1 MRHGVS
7 NPQTPGTVALSPA
20 QQQQLQQAV
29 AGLSAL
35 QLAFASGY
43 LAAMAELQQGGA
55 VALPAAAAAVAAS
68 AGSVTILYGSQSGN
82 AKKVAQTLKAEADA
96 QGITAKVVSMADY
109 KPKALKDEQLLVVVV
124 ATYGEGDPP
133 DEAAELHAFIGSKR
147 APKLDG
153 LSFAVFGL
161 GDTSYEHFCKT
172 GRDFDERLAAL
183 GATRLLERVDA
194 DVDFDAPAASWRAS
208 ILDILKAKAGS
219 GAATLS
225 HTPVAAAVAS
235 SLYSKS
241 NPFAANLITNQKLTG
256 RWSVK
261 DIRHIEID
269 LAGSDLSYQPG
280 DALGVWF
287 DNDGAMVDELLA
299 LTGLDGSSSVSVDGN
314 SLSLRDA
321 LVRDYELTQLTPGFV
336 KGYAE
341 AGNIAALLELQAD
354 PAALRGYI
362 GERQVIDV
370 VREHPAKVS
379 SEQLLAALRRLA
391 PRLYSIAS
399 SQAEVGEEVHLTLA
413 VVRYDAFGHE
423 HLGGASGFLA
433 ERLAE
438 GGEVRVFVEHNDSF
452 RLPAD
457 DNTPIIMVGPGTGI
471 APFRAFMQERDAR
484 GASGDNWLFFG
495 NPSFTEDFLYQ
506 VEWQGWKK
514 SGLLTRIDLAW
525 SRDQKE
531 KIYVQQRLREQGA
544 EVWAWLERGAHFYV
558 CGDASRMAK
567 DVQDALLE
575 IIVSHGGKSQED
587 AEEYLNELRRAK
599 RYQRDVY

>member
-1 MRHGVS
+1 MS
-7 NPQTPGTVALSPA
+7 NPQTPGSVALSPA
-20 QQQQLQQAV
+20 QLQQLRQAV
-29 AGLSAL
+29 TGLSSL

-43 LAAMAELQQGGA
+43 LAAMAELQQGGT

-68 AGSVTILYGSQSGN
+68 GGSVTILFGSQSGN

-96 QGITAKVVSMADY
+96 KGIPAKVVSMADY

-219 GAATLS
+219 AAATLS
-225 HTPVAAAVAS
+225 HTPVASAVAS

-299 LTGLDGSSSVSVDGN
+299 LTGLDGGSSVSVDGN
-314 SLSLRDA
+314 SVSLRDA
-321 LVRDYELTQLTPGFV
+321 LIRDYELTQLTPGFV

-433 ERLAE
+433 ERLSE
-438 GGEVRVFVEHNDSF
+438 GGEVRVFVEHNDNF

-457 DNTPIIMVGPGTGI
+457 DSTPIIMVGPGTGI

-506 VEWQGWKK
+506 VEWQGYAK

>member
-1 MRHGVS
+1 
-7 NPQTPGTVALSPA
+7 
-20 QQQQLQQAV
+20 
-29 AGLSAL
+29 
-35 QLAFASGY
+35 
-43 LAAMAELQQGGA
+43 
-55 VALPAAAAAVAAS
+55 
-68 AGSVTILYGSQSGN
+68 
-82 AKKVAQTLKAEADA
+82 
-96 QGITAKVVSMADY
+96 
-109 KPKALKDEQLLVVVV
+109 
-124 ATYGEGDPP
+124 
-133 DEAAELHAFIGSKR
+133 
-147 APKLDG
+147 
-153 LSFAVFGL
+153 
-161 GDTSYEHFCKT
+161 
-172 GRDFDERLAAL
+172 
-183 GATRLLERVDA
+183 
-194 DVDFDAPAASWRAS
+194 
-208 ILDILKAKAGS
+208 
-219 GAATLS
+219 
-225 HTPVAAAVAS
+225 
-235 SLYSKS
+235 
-241 NPFAANLITNQKLTG
+241 
-256 RWSVK
+256 
-261 DIRHIEID
+261 RHIEID

-299 LTGLDGSSSVSVDGN
+299 LTGLDGGSSVSVDGN

-321 LVRDYELTQLTPGFV
+321 LIRDYELTQLTPGFV

-438 GGEVRVFVEHNDSF
+438 GGEVRVFVEHNDNF

-457 DNTPIIMVGPGTGI
+457 DSTPIIMVGPGTGI

-525 SRDQKE
+525 SRDQKD

-544 EVWAWLERGAHFYV
+544 EVWGWLERGAHVYV

>member
-1 MRHGVS
+1 MS
-7 NPQTPGTVALSPA
+7 NPQSPGSVALSPA
-20 QQQQLQQAV
+20 QLQQLQQAV
-29 AGLSAL
+29 TGLSAL

-43 LAAMAELQQGGA
+43 LAAMAELQQGSA
-55 VALPAAAAAVAAS
+55 VAVAAVSSAVAAS
-68 AGSVTILYGSQSGN
+68 GSSVTILFGSQSGN

-96 QGITAKVVSMADY
+96 KGITAKVVSMVDY
-109 KPKALKDEQLLVVVV
+109 KPKSLKDEQLLVVVV
-124 ATYGEGDPP
+124 STYGEGDAP

-153 LSFAVFGL
+153 LSFAVFAL

-183 GATRLLERVDA
+183 GGKRLLDRVDA

-208 ILDILKAKAGS
+208 ILEILKSKAGS
-219 GAATLS
+219 GVATLS
-225 HTPVAAAVAS
+225 HSPVASAVAS

-241 NPFAANLITNQKLTG
+241 NPFAANLIANQKLTG

-287 DNDGAMVDELLA
+287 ENDGAIVDELLA
-299 LTGLDGSSSVSVDGN
+299 LTGLDGNSSVSVDGN
-314 SLSLRDA
+314 SISLRDA
-321 LVRDYELTQLTPGFV
+321 LIRDYELTQLTPGFI

-341 AGNIAALLELQAD
+341 ASNSAPLTELQAD
-354 PAALRGYI
+354 AAALRGYI

-370 VREHPAKVS
+370 VREHPATIS
-379 SEQLLAALRRLA
+379 SEQLLAALRRLT
-391 PRLYSIAS
+391 PRMYSIAS

-413 VVRYDAFGHE
+413 VVRYDAFGQE

-438 GGEVRVFVEHNDSF
+438 DGEVRVFVEHNDNF

-525 SRDQKE
+525 SRDQKQ

>member
-1 MRHGVS
+1 MS
-7 NPQTPGTVALSPA
+7 NPQTPGSVALPPA
-20 QQQQLQQAV
+20 QLQQLRQAV
-29 AGLSAL
+29 SGLSAL

-43 LAAMAELQQGGA
+43 LAAMAELQHGGA
-55 VALPAAAAAVAAS
+55 VALPAAAAAMAATG
-68 AGSVTILYGSQSGN
+68 GSVTILFGSQSGN

-96 QGITAKVVSMADY
+96 KGIPAKVVSMADY

-133 DEAAELHAFIGSKR
+133 DEAAELHAFLGSKR

-194 DVDFDAPAASWRAS
+194 DVDFEAPAASWRAS
-208 ILDILKAKAGS
+208 ILEILKAKAGS
-219 GAATLS
+219 ATATLS
-225 HTPVAAAVAS
+225 HSPVASAVAS

-241 NPFAANLITNQKLTG
+241 KPFTANLITNQKLTG

-299 LTGLDGSSSVSVDGN
+299 LTGLDGSASVSVDGN

-341 AGNIAALLELQAD
+341 AGTIAALLELQAD
-354 PAALRGYI
+354 PAALRSYI

-370 VREHPAKVS
+370 VREYPAKVS

-399 SQAEVGEEVHLTLA
+399 SQAEVGEEVHLTLG
-413 VVRYDAFGHE
+413 VVRYHAFGHE

-438 GGEVRVFVEHNDSF
+438 GGEVRVFVEHNDNF

-457 DNTPIIMVGPGTGI
+457 DSTPIIMVGPGTGI

-484 GASGDNWLFFG
+484 GASGDNWLVFG

-506 VEWQGWKK
+506 VEWQGYVK